1 MKKKY
6 EIQYLEIAKNDLDLI
21 FEYILKDNPSSALE
35 ILNEIDDTVSKLA
48 VFPKLGKLPRDDK
61 LKAFGYRILVINN
74 YLVFYVIT
82 EKFVEI
88 HRVLHSSRDYNN
100 LL

>member
-1 MKKKY
+1 MKQKY
-6 EIQYLEIAKNDLDLI
+6 EIQYLEIAKNDLDQI
-21 FEYILKDNPSSALE
+21 FEYILKDNPSSALK
-35 ILNEIDDTVSKLA
+35 ILNEIDDAISKLK
-48 VFPKLGKLPRDDK
+48 VFPKLGKQPKDEK

-74 YLVFYVIT
+74 YPVFYIIT
-82 EKFVEI
+82 EKLVEI

>member
-6 EIQYLEIAKNDLDLI
+6 EIQYLEIAKNDLDQI

-35 ILNEIDDTVSKLA
+35 VLNEIDDAVSKLEF
-48 VFPKLGKLPRDDK
+48 FPELGKQPKDDK

-74 YLVFYVIT
+74 YLVFYIIK

-88 HRVLHSSRDYNN
+88 HRVLHSSREYNN

>member
-21 FEYILKDNPSSALE
+21 FEYILNDNPSSAIE
-35 ILNEIDDTVSKLA
+35 ILNEIDDNVSKLA
-48 VFPKLGKLPRDDK
+48 VFPKLGKLPKDDK
-61 LKAFGYRILVINN
+61 LKATGYRILVINN

-82 EKFVEI
+82 EDFVEI

>member
-6 EIQYLEIAKNDLDLI
+6 EIQYLEIAKDDLDQI
-21 FEYILKDNPSSALE
+21 FEYILNDYPNRALE
-35 ILNEIDDTVSKLA
+35 ILNEIDDSVSKLA
-48 VFPKLGKLPRDDK
+48 VFPKLGKLPKDDK
-61 LKAFGYRILVINN
+61 LKAIGYRILVINN

-82 EKFVEI
+82 DTFVEI
-88 HRVLHSSRDYNN
+88 HRILHSSRDYNN

>member
-6 EIQYLEIAKNDLDLI
+6 EIQYLEIAKNDLDQI
-21 FEYILKDNPSSALE
+21 FEYILKDNPSSAIE
-35 ILNEIDDTVSKLA
+35 ILNEIDDAVSKLT
-48 VFPKLGKLPRDDK
+48 VFPELGTQPKDDK

-74 YLVFYVIT
+74 YLVFYIIK

-88 HRVLHSSRDYNN
+88 HRVLHSNRDYNN

>member
-6 EIQYLEIAKNDLDLI
+6 EIQYLEIAKNDLDQI

-35 ILNEIDDTVSKLA
+35 ILNEIDDTVSKL
-48 VFPKLGKLPRDDK
+48 VNFPELGKQPRDDK
-61 LKAFGYRILVINN
+61 LKAFGYRILIINN
-74 YLVFYVIT
+74 YLVFYIIT
-82 EKFVEI
+82 EKSVEI
-88 HRVLHSSRDYNN
+88 HRVLHSSRDYVN

>member
-6 EIQYLEIAKNDLDLI
+6 EIQYLEIAKNDLDHI
-21 FEYILKDNPSSALE
+21 IDYILKDNPGRALE
-35 ILNEIDDTVSKLA
+35 ILNEIDNTVFKLA
-48 VFPKLGKLPRDDK
+48 NFPELGKQPKDDK
-61 LKAFGYRILVINN
+61 LKALGYRVLVIKK
-74 YLVFYVIT
+74 YLVFYIVT

-88 HRVLHSSRDYNN
+88 HRVLHSSRDYKN

>member
-6 EIQYLEIAKNDLDLI
+6 EIQYLEIAKNDLEDI
-21 FEYILKDNPSSALE
+21 FDYILKDNPNSASE

-48 VFPKLGKLPRDDK
+48 DFPELGKKPKDDK
-61 LKAFGYRILVINN
+61 LKAFGYRVLVIEK
-74 YLVFYVIT
+74 YLIFYIIT
-82 EKFVEI
+82 EKILEI
-88 HRVLHSSRDYNN
+88 HRILHSSRDFNN